1 MNGISLVRGAAAV
14 PAFALMFAVAP
25 VSPAGAQ
32 ALPYLPAGDA
42 RLRHE
47 VQLQV
52 DEGTM
57 PLGTTWPVSSLDVPK
72 DDRES
77 LRSTLQPGSGKDAG
91 WFVNGAVKPTR
102 LRTFDDTPRENGE
115 VGLQAGWAVDDYAGG
130 VFRISYA
137 FDPQDDKPIRL
148 DDTYVAWRVGNWWA
162 TAGYQERWWG
172 PGHDGSLILSNNA
185 RPMLQVGLDRAVARE
200 PEWRWLKWVG
210 PYRWSTYVGRQEKG
224 QSGFPHPLFW
234 GIRASSRPFNGG
246 LEVGFSRTAQWCRP
260 GVCGF
265 GALKDVVLGKDNRG
279 ENVAANQ
286 EPGNQLAGYDL
297 RWRIPGGVPVAIY
310 YQTNGESIDNGN
322 WRPRKLTN
330 LIGVET
336 WSRPVEGGGSWRAF
350 VEYAGTACGDIGFRS
365 GNDPIYGCA
374 YENEVFIGGYRRLGR
389 VIGHS
394 VERDARLFTLGALY
408 ADAAGRTWE
417 VRVRKAE
424 LNRGAIGVTRPTN
437 TVVPVAADLWNAEAK
452 LTGTWSGFVY
462 DVGVGIDR
470 LDRVDRTS
478 RNAAGRA
485 FVSVARAW

>member
-1 MNGISLVRGAAAV
+1 LNGVNLVRGAAAV
-14 PAFALMFAVAP
+14 PVFAFVFAAVP
-25 VSPAGAQ
+25 VERAGAQ

-57 PLGTTWPVSSLDVPK
+57 PLGTTWPISSLDVPK

-115 VGLQAGWAVDDYAGG
+115 VGLQSGWAVDDYAGG
-130 VFRISYA
+130 VFRFAYA

-185 RPMLQVGLDRAVARE
+185 RPMLQVGLDRAVARA
-200 PEWRWLKWVG
+200 PEWSWLKWIG
-210 PYRWSTYVGRQEKG
+210 PYRWSTFMGRQEKG

-234 GIRASSRPFNGG
+234 GIRASARPFNGG
-246 LEVGFSRTAQWCRP
+246 LEIGLTRTAQWCRP
-260 GVCGF
+260 NVCGF
-265 GALKDVVLGKDNRG
+265 GAFKDVVLGRDNQG
-279 ENVAANQ
+279 ENIAANL
-286 EPGNQLAGYDL
+286 EPGNQLAGYDF
-297 RWRIPGGVPVAIY
+297 RWKVPGRVPAAIY
-310 YQTNGESIDNGN
+310 YQGNGESIDNRN
-322 WRPRKLTN
+322 WRPRILTQ
-330 LIGVET
+330 LIGAET
-336 WSRPVEGGGSWRAF
+336 WGELSGGASWRAF
-350 VEYAGTACGDIGFRS
+350 VEFAGTACGEIGSSRGGPTF
-365 GNDPIYGCA
+365 NCA
-374 YENEVFIGGYRRLGR
+374 YENGVFTGGYRRLGR

-394 VERDARLFTLGALY
+394 AERDARLYTLGGLY
-408 ADAAGRTWE
+408 ADTNGRTWE
-417 VRVRKAE
+417 LRLRKAD
-424 LNRGAIGVTRPTN
+424 LNRGAVGAALPSN
-437 TVVPVAADLWNAEAK
+437 TVLPVAGELWNAEAK
-452 LTGTWSGFVY
+452 VSGMLHGFSY
-462 DVGVGIDR
+462 DFGVGVDR

-478 RNAAGRA
+478 TTVEGRA
-485 FVSVARAW
+485 FLNVGRPW